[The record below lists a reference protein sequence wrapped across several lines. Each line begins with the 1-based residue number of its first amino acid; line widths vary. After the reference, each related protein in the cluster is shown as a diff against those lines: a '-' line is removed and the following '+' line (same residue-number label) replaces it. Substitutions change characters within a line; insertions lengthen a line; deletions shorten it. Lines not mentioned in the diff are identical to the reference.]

1 MGFFRFF
8 FQKLWINGK
17 NCGQLAF
24 CIGKI
29 QLFRRKLRR
38 RNSAGRPKAPKNTF
52 FKKLLTSPY
61 FFISKMPKKA
71 FLLIF

>member
-29 QLFRRKLRR
+29 QLFRRKLRH